1 MSQLF
6 TKVAA
11 RPTTFQFAAAGST
24 APGRIQ
30 RARVLRTRPT
40 GRVNAAIV
48 RDLGVHLST
57 VRRRRKR
64 VDAEEPATLQDHK
77 ETVYWGAGTAR
88 LLPRLLKGRT
98 RGPVFVTHR
107 KPGPGK
113 VVTSVGDRLRGR
125 VEILPYVLRLLVP
138 GLRHQQ

>member
-1 MSQLF
+1 M
-6 TKVAA
+6 
-11 RPTTFQFAAAGST
+11 
-24 APGRIQ
+24 
-30 RARVLRTRPT
+30 
-40 GRVNAAIV
+40 
-48 RDLGVHLST
+48 ST

-98 RGPVFVTHR
+98 CGPVFVTHR

-113 VVTSVGDRLRGR
+113 AVTSVGDRLRGR